1 MEQLGDAGT
10 INSSLTHSR
19 PVEPRG
25 TSVTV
30 CPGPAPCSK
39 KDSHRTTPA
48 RTAPLRRPLALCSLA
63 TLAHRLEKDL
73 AVVVVLPLCTS
84 LALAD
89 SSGPDPSATT
99 LLLPLQLF
107 LLSFFDSFHFSS
119 MSKLKDT
126 AKEQA
131 KAFAKKLKRK
141 GSAAYYVHEQHMYV
155 YVRKDGCAG
164 ESTVNNRMLQMRG
177 EERRGEESRETRHSQ
192 AVRLQLSGQG
202 HVDEP
207 STHEGCLA
215 ALAYCSR
222 NEAKYV
228 TTSERTANSS
238 SDGEEQFPG
247 ESP

>member
-1 MEQLGDAGT
+1 
-10 INSSLTHSR
+10 
-19 PVEPRG
+19 
-25 TSVTV
+25 
-30 CPGPAPCSK
+30 
-39 KDSHRTTPA
+39 
-48 RTAPLRRPLALCSLA
+48 
-63 TLAHRLEKDL
+63 
-73 AVVVVLPLCTS
+73 
-84 LALAD
+84 
-89 SSGPDPSATT
+89 
-99 LLLPLQLF
+99 
-107 LLSFFDSFHFSS
+107 
-119 MSKLKDT
+119 
-126 AKEQA
+126 
-131 KAFAKKLKRK
+131 
-141 GSAAYYVHEQHMYV
+141 MYV

-228 TTSERTANSS
+228 TTSERTSRHRRGQRSETPKEFVHLPMQHRSQSTVEESVALPARGSFLLLLANSS